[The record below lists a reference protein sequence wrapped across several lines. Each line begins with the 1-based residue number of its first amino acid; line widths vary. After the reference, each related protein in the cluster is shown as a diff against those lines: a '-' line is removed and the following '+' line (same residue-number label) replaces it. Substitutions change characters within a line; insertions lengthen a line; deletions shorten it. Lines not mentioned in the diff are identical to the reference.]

1 MLSSE
6 EFQQWN
12 LSRRWSQTT
21 TGVVADIRAAL
32 PARRV
37 RSRLGN
43 VSGRYPSQKMGLT
56 IQFES
61 HTVELAGIYQME
73 YDSADFF
80 VLRQEQAGWIEL
92 ENHQRVR
99 EIGDSDAQ
107 SLHSSQLPSMAMSSP
122 VKLTLSHWDFTT
134 DSKPM
139 PKLTGY
145 YKTIFNF

>member
-73 YDSADFF
+73 Y
-80 VLRQEQAGWIEL
+80 
-92 ENHQRVR
+92 
-99 EIGDSDAQ
+99 
-107 SLHSSQLPSMAMSSP
+107 
-122 VKLTLSHWDFTT
+122 
-134 DSKPM
+134 
-139 PKLTGY
+139 
-145 YKTIFNF
+145 